1 MKRYFLFTYLA
12 FFLADSESIAA
23 KIENTEFQDLF
34 SVAGQH
40 LKLNGLGLRKATLFK
55 VRVYAA
61 GLYLMTPSQ
70 NSQAIL
76 NSPHPKVLVMKFL
89 RDVSQQQINEAWEA
103 TFQKSTIKF
112 AQELIQLKKIMPNAK
127 KGDTLEYVFFND
139 KTEFRINKIVIE
151 NMPSGEWGKALLAT
165 WIGDNPPTEELKRG
179 LLGIK
184 DSN

>member
-1 MKRYFLFTYLA
+1 
-12 FFLADSESIAA
+12 
-23 KIENTEFQDLF
+23 
-34 SVAGQH
+34 
-40 LKLNGLGLRKATLFK
+40 
-55 VRVYAA
+55 
-61 GLYLMTPSQ
+61 
-70 NSQAIL
+70 
-76 NSPHPKVLVMKFL
+76 MKFL

-139 KTEFRINKIVIE
+139 KTEFRINKIAIE
-151 NMPSGEWGKALLAT
+151 KMPSGEWGKALLAT